1 MKDAIINIFIIRF
14 IDNKYNQ
21 RIIRPSIAAILIG
34 LCSLHGQD
42 FKLHTYQIALS
53 QRPINSDSLILKG
66 TPGSSF
72 YQSGS
77 RDLWA
82 GYAIFNDS
90 KTIKSIMLKPFTD
103 SLVTV
108 RMAFTGWELQL
119 DIDGEKYFDHTGRI
133 GRIENATEGEDGY
146 DSGDGTNTGSTSNY
160 AGFVF
165 TGDMK

>member
-1 MKDAIINIFIIRF
+1 MKDARINIIIIRF
-14 IDNKYNQ
+14 IDSKYNQ
-21 RIIRPSIAAILIG
+21 RIFRSSIAAILIG
-34 LCSLHGQD
+34 LCSLDGQD
-42 FKLHTYQIALS
+42 FKLHTYQFALS
-53 QRPINSDSLILKG
+53 QRPMSSDSLVLKG
-66 TPGSSF
+66 TQGSSF
-72 YQSGS
+72 YQLGS
-77 RDLWA
+77 RDPWA

-90 KTIKSIMLKPFTD
+90 QTIKSIMLKPFTD
-103 SLVTV
+103 SLVTG

-133 GRIENATEGEDGY
+133 GRIEYATEGEDGY